1 MPRTYALRQTSY
13 WFREEWTYLDEAVL
27 NPDVQEFLGKGN
39 LDKARGLL
47 VALFRLKFTGP
58 VRGETDEEFKKRLRG
73 TSKVRKALVAQRST
87 ESLEQ
92 WQARMVTL
100 PDEVA
105 TWLKTWRSR
114 NVRQGGKRW
123 VPPLIA
129 LPPKRKARA
138 NTPFDV
144 FCKSNQA
151 PKGEDFL
158 TADGRRC
165 DVPALRAARKV
176 AWDKLSDEQKA
187 SFRQP
192 VEAMVAERAGFQAG
206 QEEDAPG
213 EADSEAVAHAED
225 IAAHVDQFV
234 TGLHESVSWG
244 GFAVFGGPDE
254 KGEARIHVTG
264 AGTNRHGLTFLDAF
278 LQTVGWT
285 QLEFETVFALWVEQC
300 REGERRSFFSRST

>member
-1 MPRTYALRQTSY
+1 YALRQDSY
-13 WFREEWTYLDEAVL
+13 WFRQEWTYLDEAVQ
-27 NPDVQEFLGKGN
+27 NSDVQEFLGKGN

-58 VRGETDEEFKKRLRG
+58 VRGETEDEFKKRLRG
-73 TSKVRKALVAQRST
+73 TSKARKASVTQRST
-87 ESLEQ
+87 ETLEQ
-92 WQARMVTL
+92 WQARMLKL

-123 VPPLIA
+123 VPAPIP
-129 LPPKRKARA
+129 LPPKRKPRA
-138 NTPFDV
+138 TTPFDV
-144 FCKSNQA
+144 FCKSEQA
-151 PKGEDFL
+151 PKGEDYL

-165 DVPALRAARKV
+165 DVPGLRAARKQ
-176 AWDKLSDEQKA
+176 AWNKLTDEQKA
-187 SFRQP
+187 PFNQA
-192 VEAMVAERAGFQAG
+192 VETMVGERAGVIHIPQ
-206 QEEDAPG
+206 PTP
-213 EADSEAVAHAED
+213 SELPQTSSHAED
-225 IAAHVDQFV
+225 IAAHVDHFV

-254 KGEARIHVTG
+254 KGDARIHVTG

-300 REGERRSFFSRST
+300 REG